1 MPSRIAANIHATE
14 KHAMLPL
21 QTRGA
26 ADAATV
32 AIARCRIADTDTDA
46 TVAAATW
53 LRWHVPIQLSLY
65 GCVILFVNDIVN
77 GIPMDKQIL
86 LWRERKRMKSRAII

>member
-26 ADAATV
+26 AAAATV

-46 TVAAATW
+46 SVAAATW

-86 LWRERKRMKSRAII
+86 LWRERERE

>member
-26 ADAATV
+26 AAAATV

-46 TVAAATW
+46 SVAAATW
-53 LRWHVPIQLSLY
+53 LWWHVPIQLSLY

-86 LWRERKRMKSRAII
+86 LWRERERE

>member
-26 ADAATV
+26 AATV

-53 LRWHVPIQLSLY
+53 LWWHVPIQLSLY

>member
-26 ADAATV
+26 AAAV

-46 TVAAATW
+46 SVAAATW

-86 LWRERKRMKSRAII
+86 LWRERKRMKARAMI

>member
-86 LWRERKRMKSRAII
+86 LWRERERE

>member
-1 MPSRIAANIHATE
+1 
-14 KHAMLPL
+14 MLPL

-26 ADAATV
+26 AATV
-32 AIARCRIADTDTDA
+32 AIAGCRIADTDA

-53 LRWHVPIQLSLY
+53 LWWHVPIQLSLY

-86 LWRERKRMKSRAII
+86 LCAERDREEYQEQLFREGRWYYKED

>member
-1 MPSRIAANIHATE
+1 
-14 KHAMLPL
+14 MLPL

-26 ADAATV
+26 AAV
-32 AIARCRIADTDTDA
+32 AIARCGVADTDTNA

-53 LRWHVPIQLSLY
+53 LWWHVPIQLSLY

-86 LWRERKRMKSRAII
+86 LWPDTKKQIKNNYLSSTDGNIG